1 MSGSPQAASHSD
13 GLLSTHLTGTSMG
26 SLPLRKVTVSHMTWP
41 MVTARQRCKC
51 SRTRSVC
58 LMNCAG
64 VGFPMGSDTGQ
75 TSASSR
81 RCSLLSA
88 TSHCLAQRWDNS
100 AGDFILTGSS
110 SPGVLLELFP
120 AEGGH
125 GGPLALAMNQDRRA
139 GMRSQ
144 QAQVLN
150 GRDEQGVQAKL
161 GQRAD
166 YPACHGLGAL
176 GE

>member
-1 MSGSPQAASHSD
+1 MSGSPQAATHSD

-26 SLPLRKVTVSHMTWP
+26 SLPLRKVTVSQMTRP
-41 MVTARQRCKC
+41 MATARQRCKC

-75 TSASSR
+75 TSASRR
-81 RCSLLSA
+81 RCSRLSA

-125 GGPLALAMNQDRRA
+125 GGPLALAMNQDRRE
-139 GMRSQ
+139 GMGSQ
-144 QAQVLN
+144 QPRALIV
-150 GRDEQGVQAKL
+150 RDERTAPAK
-161 GQRAD
+161 A
-166 YPACHGLGAL
+166 
-176 GE
+176 